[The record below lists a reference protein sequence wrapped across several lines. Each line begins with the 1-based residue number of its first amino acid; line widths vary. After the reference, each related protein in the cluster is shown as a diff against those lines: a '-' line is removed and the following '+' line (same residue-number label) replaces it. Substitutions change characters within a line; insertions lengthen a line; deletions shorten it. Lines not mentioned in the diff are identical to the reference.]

1 MVLLGSWC
9 QRGAEQPQ
17 DWWISLIVDEW
28 NGVTAIKYK
37 LALRVGGFWR
47 KTCFPRDPGLGAFRH
62 QPCRAVRL
70 IGELFYYRSYVI
82 PILILGLS

>member
-1 MVLLGSWC
+1 MGVLAWWRTWMVLLGSWC
-9 QRGAEQPQ
+9 QRGTEQPQ

-47 KTCFPRDPGLGAFRH
+47 KTCFLGN
-62 QPCRAVRL
+62 QV
-70 IGELFYYRSYVI
+70 
-82 PILILGLS
+82 